1 MVGGLPQG
9 TPCGSPQPRLP
20 TRLHARPRTLPHHCT
35 MQQHGAGAAQACRSS
50 TATRAPMAPSYH
62 ACGPRDTARPTAS
75 RHVRPWA
82 ASWPWRARRLDAGPL
97 LDPRSSLARLSD
109 PGNRVGQALATPS
122 RSALHPG
129 PQAHWATPWHG
140 RAETRCKGPRTKPRL
155 ASSAPRPSC
164 RCCPAADL
172 PRAHPSPAISPPP
185 RHRPK
190 GPNASGPHDA
200 PPLTLAPGP
209 PGPAYPYPASM
220 NRVSRLRPTGPQP
233 AAAP

>member
-1 MVGGLPQG
+1 MVQYH
-9 TPCGSPQPRLP
+9 PCR
-20 TRLHARPRTLPHHCT
+20 
-35 MQQHGAGAAQACRSS
+35 
-50 TATRAPMAPSYH
+50 
-62 ACGPRDTARPTAS
+62 PRDTARPTAS

-82 ASWPWRARRLDAGPL
+82 ASWPWRARRLDAGPRQH
-97 LDPRSSLARLSD
+97 PRSSLARLSH
-109 PGNRVGQALATPS
+109 PGNRVGEALGMPS
-122 RSALHPG
+122 PARYTRAPSG
-129 PQAHWATPWHG
+129 PLGDSLRHG

-164 RCCPAADL
+164 RCCPASDL